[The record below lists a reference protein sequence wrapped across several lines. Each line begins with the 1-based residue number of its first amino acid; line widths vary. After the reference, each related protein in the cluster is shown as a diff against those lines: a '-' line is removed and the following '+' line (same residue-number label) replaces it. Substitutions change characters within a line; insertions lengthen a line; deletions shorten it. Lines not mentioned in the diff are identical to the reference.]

1 MKLDSSVSVSQLPAC
16 LVHIHQ
22 AKQMDNVGTK
32 SFSLA
37 ICLPKYNYIS
47 LIFSSEADIMQSMVW
62 VLHQMVLLNVYIR
75 VEKLSVHYHAAAI
88 WIMTH

>member
-1 MKLDSSVSVSQLPAC
+1 MKLDSSVSVSAQLPAC

-47 LIFSSEADIMQSMVW
+47 LIFSSEADIMQSAR
-62 VLHQMVLLNVYIR
+62 VLHQMVLLNVYIC

-88 WIMTH
+88 